1 MAVGPRRALGAAAIA
16 LAALCL
22 ESCDALEARLKT
34 CRDLRVD
41 LVNALPSE
49 GPVHIAIEGESF
61 SGATLLPASPGGSSR
76 SMEICVERG
85 DRKRFRAAYGNNVV
99 ATVTCVVSRSTQDL
113 QGVTARVVWAN
124 TGLLCEGW

>member
-1 MAVGPRRALGAAAIA
+1 MAVRPGRAPGAAALA
-16 LAALCL
+16 LAALGL
-22 ESCDALEARLKT
+22 GSCSALEARLKT

-49 GPVHIAIEGESF
+49 GPVHIAIEGESL
-61 SGATLLPASPGGSSR
+61 SGNTLLPASPGGSSR

-85 DRKRFRAAYGNNVV
+85 DRKRFRAAYGDNVV

-113 QGVTARVVWAN
+113 QGATARVVWAN